1 MRNQPLRYIDWLSVL
16 LYAVLVLIGLLS
28 IYSAVYNPQ
37 APQPIYSLSHSAG
50 KQLLWIAGALLIISV
65 IFFTDYRLFESL
77 GYLAYGIG
85 VLLLILVLIFGVKIG
100 GARAWFDFGGMRLQP
115 AEFAKVFT
123 SLALAKYLNNKE
135 VRLNRWRDLFI
146 AFSIIGLPAFLILLQ
161 PDAGSTLVFA
171 AFVLVMFRE
180 GLSPLFLIAP
190 ALFGLTFVLALV
202 IKPISYL
209 LFAFFMLAAL
219 LVLLMSYLNKGFSV
233 KLLLVVGIPTLLF
246 MGFATSVDTIF
257 QSDKILKP
265 HQKERILVLIDEN
278 VDKEARHA
286 RYNLQQSKIA
296 IGSGGLSGKGY
307 LQGTQTKF
315 NFVPEQ
321 QTDFIFCTIGEE
333 FGWLGSMTLIVL
345 FIVLM
350 FRIVYIAERQ
360 KLRFARVYGY
370 CVASILFLHFT
381 LNLSMTMGLFPVVG
395 IPLPFVS
402 YGGSSLWAFTMLL
415 FILLKLDAHRNQIFW
430 T

>member
-1 MRNQPLRYIDWLSVL
+1 MRNQTLRYIDWLTVF
-16 LYAVLVLIGLLS
+16 LYAALVLIGLLS
-28 IYSAVYNPQ
+28 IYSAVY
-37 APQPIYSLSHSAG
+37 APQDPKPIYSLTHAAG
-50 KQLLWIAGALLIISV
+50 KQLLWIGGTLLIITV
-65 IFFTDYRLFESL
+65 IFFMDYRLFESL
-77 GYLAYGIG
+77 GYIAYGVG
-85 VLLLILVLIFGVKIG
+85 VLLLALVLVFGVKIG
-100 GARAWFDFGGMRLQP
+100 GARAWFDFGGIRLQP

-123 SLALAKYLNNKE
+123 SLALAKYLSNKE
-135 VRLNRWRDLFI
+135 VRLNRWRDLLI
-146 AFSIIGLPAFLILLQ
+146 AFGIIGLPALLILLQ

-180 GLSPLFLIAP
+180 GLSPLFLIIP

-202 IKPISYL
+202 IQPISYL
-209 LFAFFMLAAL
+209 LFAFLVLAAL
-219 LVLLMSYLNKGFSV
+219 LIALLSYLNKGFSF
-233 KLLLVVGIPTLLF
+233 KLLLVVGIPTLIL

-278 VDKEARHA
+278 IDKEARRS

-296 IGSGGLSGKGY
+296 IGSGGFAGKGY

-333 FGWLGSMTLIVL
+333 FGWLGSMTLITL
-345 FIVLM
+345 FVALM
-350 FRIVYIAERQ
+350 SRIVYIAERQ
-360 KLRFARVYGY
+360 KLRFARIYGY
-370 CVASILFLHFT
+370 CVASILFMHFT
-381 LNLSMTMGLFPVVG
+381 LNLAMTMGLFPVVG
-395 IPLPFVS
+395 IPLPFIS
-402 YGGSSLWAFTMLL
+402 YGGSSLWAFSTLL

>member
-1 MRNQPLRYIDWLSVL
+1 M
-16 LYAVLVLIGLLS
+16 
-28 IYSAVYNPQ
+28 
-37 APQPIYSLSHSAG
+37 
-50 KQLLWIAGALLIISV
+50 
-65 IFFTDYRLFESL
+65 DYRLFESL
-77 GYLAYGIG
+77 GYIAYGVG
-85 VLLLILVLIFGVKIG
+85 VLLLALVLVFGVKIG
-100 GARAWFDFGGMRLQP
+100 GARAWFDFGGIRLQP

-123 SLALAKYLNNKE
+123 SLALAKYLSNKE
-135 VRLNRWRDLFI
+135 VRLNRWRDLLI
-146 AFSIIGLPAFLILLQ
+146 AFGIIGLPALLILLQ

-180 GLSPLFLIAP
+180 GLSPLFLIIP

-202 IKPISYL
+202 IQPISYL
-209 LFAFFMLAAL
+209 LFAFLVLAAL
-219 LVLLMSYLNKGFSV
+219 LIALLSYLNKGFSF
-233 KLLLVVGIPTLLF
+233 KLLLVVGIPTLIL

-278 VDKEARHA
+278 IDKEARRS

-296 IGSGGLSGKGY
+296 IGSGGFAGKGY

-333 FGWLGSMTLIVL
+333 FGWLGSMTLITL
-345 FIVLM
+345 FVALM
-350 FRIVYIAERQ
+350 SRIVYIAERQ
-360 KLRFARVYGY
+360 KLRFARIYGY
-370 CVASILFLHFT
+370 CVASILFMHFT
-381 LNLSMTMGLFPVVG
+381 LNLAMTMGLFPVVG
-395 IPLPFVS
+395 IPLPFIS
-402 YGGSSLWAFTMLL
+402 YGGSSLWAFSTLL